1 MNSFV
6 VILAFAGA
14 IGLFFTWLA
23 LTLRSERSLRHAEGH
38 QRVRQQTA
46 SRAATRRA
54 RRESV
59 APIPVVRPGTFC
71 RVVGTYGRSNRGTIL
86 VCSSRARGRPRWC
99 QARLVEGTERVEAE
113 SHGAAEAPLHLATS
127 G

>member
-6 VILAFAGA
+6 VMVAFAGA

-38 QRVRQQTA
+38 QQLHRQAAT
-46 SRAATRRA
+46 RAATRRA

-86 VCSSRARGRPRWC
+86 VCSSRAHGRPRWC
-99 QARLVEGTERVEAE
+99 QARLVEQTGQSDAE
-113 SHGAAEAPLHLATS
+113 SVDAAVAPLHLATS
-127 G
+127 S